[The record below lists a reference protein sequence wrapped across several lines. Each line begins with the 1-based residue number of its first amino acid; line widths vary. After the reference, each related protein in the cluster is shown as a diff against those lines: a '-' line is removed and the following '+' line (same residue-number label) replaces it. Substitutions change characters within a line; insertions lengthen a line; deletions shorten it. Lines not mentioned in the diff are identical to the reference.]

1 MLIDEMDFHKKTIED
16 FMMQYHK
23 DVYDMAFMFIG
34 ELNPDL
40 RFGLKI
46 KEQLLIMIQRMEIL
60 IGETTD
66 EDKLNEYNIK
76 LDAYRDV
83 LLNIR
88 LVERR
93 NER

>member
-1 MLIDEMDFHKKTIED
+1 MKWIFIKKTIED
-16 FMMQYHK
+16 FIIQYHK

-46 KEQLLIMIQRMEIL
+46 KEQLLIMIQRIETL
-60 IGETTD
+60 INETTD
-66 EDKLNEYNIK
+66 EEKLNEYNIK
-76 LDAYRDV
+76 LNAYRDV

-88 LVERR
+88 LVEKR
-93 NER
+93 NKR